1 MSGNAAL
8 QAARRRR
15 NPVEVPEPMSD
26 NMEMLDKNVKFSD
39 NNDFDESLK
48 KNRDNSNP
56 QTIRFYVNE
65 HDKAIFLLERKV
77 ELLLQKAG
85 DTDTNELTNLTQSN
99 NTELKLLKTT
109 LTKQQKQLSDLSNLV
124 TTLRATLANQNNQIE
139 DLLTKVD
146 NSRNSTTDVSVN
158 TEVNEMSL
166 NSK

>member
-1 MSGNAAL
+1 M
-8 QAARRRR
+8 
-15 NPVEVPEPMSD
+15 VM
-26 NMEMLDKNVKFSD
+26 
-39 NNDFDESLK
+39 
-48 KNRDNSNP
+48 
-56 QTIRFYVNE
+56 
-65 HDKAIFLLERKV
+65 IFLLERKV